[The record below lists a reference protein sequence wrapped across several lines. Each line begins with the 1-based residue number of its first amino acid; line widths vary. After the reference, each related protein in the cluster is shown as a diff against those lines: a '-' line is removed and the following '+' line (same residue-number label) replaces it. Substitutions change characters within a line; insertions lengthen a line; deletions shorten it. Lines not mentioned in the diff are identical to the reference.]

1 MNLDL
6 FVHPF
11 ARQDV
16 RTNSSVFSIFL
27 LEVTKEIEEVQ
38 FLRKSTFGSGGPK
51 NRPEMRLFRC
61 FDKKIIYLHV
71 HFLDLTVSLDG
82 SIIPPLLVRSSI
94 S

>member
-38 FLRKSTFGSGGPK
+38 LLRKSTFGSGGPK

-61 FDKKIIYLHV
+61 FDKKIIYLHALFGPNGFTGWFYNSTCISSFV
-71 HFLDLTVSLDG
+71 H
-82 SIIPPLLVRSSI
+82 
-94 S
+94 